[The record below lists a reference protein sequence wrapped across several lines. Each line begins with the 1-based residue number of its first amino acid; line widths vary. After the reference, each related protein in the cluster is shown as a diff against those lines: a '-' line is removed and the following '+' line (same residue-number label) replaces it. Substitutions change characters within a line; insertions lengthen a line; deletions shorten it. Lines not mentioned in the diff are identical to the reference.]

1 MNDILDAVRLLKNWQ
16 QQQWQAL
23 AKLCRIMWLRVKG
36 LNVICSQEIGQSP
49 AAWESS
55 SGHCWMAIFQMYW
68 ESMRIY
74 GLSLILMLACN

>member
-55 SGHCWMAIFQMYW
+55 SGHCWNGHIPDVLGEHENIWSF
-68 ESMRIY
+68 INFD
-74 GLSLILMLACN
+74 ACL